1 MSALAWLLPGLPGVT
16 GVLLVLAGGLRRG
29 GTGHGAG
36 LGRDGHGGTRP
47 AGTGHVRTGQG
58 AGREETG
65 HVRTGHGAGHGRS
78 GRGGGA
84 GGLAG
89 RAAPVGAVAVAAATL
104 VLAVLAAFTRPAS
117 SVPLFAGLRAGV
129 EVDGLSAV
137 LVVTVSAVA
146 LAVLVFSAGDT
157 RELSAENT
165 RGPSTGGTRELPAGG
180 TGEAGRARCR
190 FFGLML
196 LFTAAM
202 LVTVT
207 AVDLALLLMGWEVMG
222 AMSYALIGFL
232 WRDDA
237 RVRSAG
243 IAFVTTRAGDAG
255 LYVAA
260 GCALAGTGSLELA
273 GLAAGA
279 RPWHD
284 LVAAGI
290 VVAALGKS
298 AQLPLSFWLSHA
310 MAGPSPVSA
319 LLHSATMVAA
329 GAYLLLRAQPLLA
342 VTGWAAQAAA
352 WAGALTALL
361 LGAVALA
368 QRDLK
373 QLLAASTCAQ
383 LGFMVLAAG
392 TGALAGGTA
401 HLVAHAA
408 VKSLLFLGAGAWL
421 AALGTKDLRELRGAA
436 RRHRLVGVT
445 FGVGALALG
454 GVPPLSLWVTKESI
468 LSVVA
473 ERSPA
478 LYLLSLVAALLA
490 AAYSAKAVTAVW
502 RPRDPWTR
510 DDSER
515 RGTGRVGRLEGL
527 PLPVLALAAATLG
540 VVGLPPVFEAWRR
553 LLGAGGEPGPG
564 GDGLLA
570 TGITAI
576 AVTVAVP
583 LAVRRRAPEA
593 PPLLRDWLG
602 LERVAVALVWRPVMA
617 LARSLA
623 RFDDRVLDG
632 VVRSVPRAGT
642 AAARLARGRAE
653 AGVDGLV
660 RDVGTV
666 TARLAGLA
674 RRPQTGQVHTYFAQA
689 AVGLLLLA
697 VVVALAR

>member
-1 MSALAWLLPGLPGVT
+1 MSALLWLLPGLPGVT
-16 GVLLVLAGGLRRG
+16 GVLLLLRGVRAGGR
-29 GTGHGAG
+29 T
-36 LGRDGHGGTRP
+36 DG
-47 AGTGHVRTGQG
+47 
-58 AGREETG
+58 
-65 HVRTGHGAGHGRS
+65 
-78 GRGGGA
+78 
-84 GGLAG
+84 
-89 RAAPVGAVAVAAATL
+89 AAPVVAVSVAAVTL
-104 VLAVLAAFTRPAS
+104 ALAVLAALTRPAATTA
-117 SVPLFAGLRAGV
+117 LFAGLRAGAA
-129 EVDGLSAV
+129 VDGLSAV

-146 LAVLVFSAGDT
+146 LAVLVFAAGDT
-157 RELSAENT
+157 GEVR
-165 RGPSTGGTRELPAGG
+165 RAGS
-180 TGEAGRARCR
+180 R

-207 AVDLALLLMGWEVMG
+207 ATDLALLLMGWEVMG
-222 AMSYALIGFL
+222 AMSYALIGFR
-232 WRDDA
+232 WREDA

-243 IAFVTTRAGDAG
+243 IAFVTTRAGDTG
-255 LYVAA
+255 LYAAA

-273 GLAAGA
+273 GLAEGA
-279 RPWHD
+279 RPWRD

-290 VVAALGKS
+290 VIAALGKS

-329 GAYLLLRAQPLLA
+329 GAYLLLRVQPLLA
-342 VTGWAAQAAA
+342 ATGWAAQVVA

-408 VKSLLFLGAGAWL
+408 VKSLLFLCAGAWL
-421 AALGTKDLRELRGAA
+421 TALGTKDLRELHGAA
-436 RRHRLVGVT
+436 RRDRLVGVT

-478 LYLLSLVAALLA
+478 LYLVSLAAALLA
-490 AAYSAKAVTAVW
+490 AAYAAKAVDAVW
-502 RPRDPWTR
+502 RPADAETR
-510 DDSER
+510 EGSEQP
-515 RGTGRVGRLEGL
+515 GTGRFRRLERL
-527 PLPVLALAAATLG
+527 PLPVLALVAAVFGA
-540 VVGLPPVFEAWRR
+540 VGLPPVFDAWRR
-553 LLGAGGEPGPG
+553 LLGADGEPGPG
-564 GDGLLA
+564 GGGLIVAGLLA
-570 TGITAI
+570 V

-583 LAVRRRAPEA
+583 LVPRRRAPQA

-602 LERVAVALVWRPVMA
+602 LERAATVLVWRPVMA

-623 RFDDRVLDG
+623 RFDDQVLDG

-642 AAARLARGRAE
+642 AVAGLVRRRAE

-660 RDVGTV
+660 RDVGTGA
-666 TARLAGLA
+666 ARLARLA

-689 AVGLLLLA
+689 AVWLVLLA
-697 VVVALAR
+697 VVVALVR